1 MRLNLQK
8 IQIFS
13 IFLIMRKIHYIMIS
27 ISYEF
32 KLVKNGIY
40 MKSLELVYSKSKIDK
55 AGETLKNPEHLEDDR
70 IILQSLNVLSNW
82 RGVHAMPLD
91 TFAKVLKT
99 RAQKIYPH
107 AIVAQR
113 LKRTSSI
120 LLKLKNHKT
129 MRLSAMQDIGGLR
142 SILENVEMVYKLL
155 TLYKRSKSKHQ
166 LFSLDDYI
174 ENPKKDGYRG
184 IHLVYKLKKNPSLY
198 IEIQLRSQLQHIWA
212 TGVEVFGTLKNSS
225 FKSGQGNKRWL
236 EFFEFLSS
244 VFAIKEN
251 RPTLKQ
257 HQSLS
262 KEDLIQALK
271 NLINE
276 LQVIDNLN
284 VYTAVYQTIIDKP
297 ERGRKGHYSL
307 ILLNSRDNTISLKT
321 FSSNQF
327 DAASKAYLDLERE
340 HFNDKQIN
348 IVLVNTGDLKKLEE
362 SYPNYFMDTKIL
374 VRNLSLIRLGKFI

>member
-1 MRLNLQK
+1 M
-8 IQIFS
+8 
-13 IFLIMRKIHYIMIS
+13 
-27 ISYEF
+27 
-32 KLVKNGIY
+32 KLV
-40 MKSLELVYSKSKIDK
+40 ELVYSKSKIDK
-55 AGETLKNPEHLEDDR
+55 AGDLLKRPESLEEDR
-70 IILQSLNVLSNW
+70 IMPLDVLSNW

-99 RAQKIYPH
+99 RAQKIYSQ

-113 LKRTSSI
+113 LKRTPSI

-142 SILENVEMVYKLL
+142 AILENAEMVYQLL
-155 TLYKRSKSKHQ
+155 NLYKKSKSKHQ

-184 IHLVYKLKKNPSLY
+184 IHLVYKLKKTPSLY

-236 EFFEFLSS
+236 EFFELLSS

-262 KEDLIQALK
+262 KDELIQSLK

-284 VYTAVYQTIIDKP
+284 VYTAAYQTIFDKS
-297 ERGRKGHYSL
+297 EKGRKGHYSL

-327 DAASKAYLDLERE
+327 EAAAKAYLDLERE
-340 HFNDKQIN
+340 YFNDKQIN

-362 SYPNYFMDTKIL
+362 SYPNYFMDTKVL